1 MILELLVT
9 ETINIL
15 SESGVTQQDLATH
28 PLMVAV
34 QEESK
39 ET

>member
-15 SESGVTQQDLATH
+15 SGIANQDLSTH
-28 PLMVAV
+28 PLI
-34 QEESK
+34 EEVK
-39 ET
+39 EEENVF